1 MQEGLRRGPKRLCY
15 TAARTEVWMHLRINQ
30 INIARAISHPS
41 VVPTLWL
48 PRSSMAE
55 TRARGTRNA
64 THYVSC
70 IYRAHDYRA
79 CPVHVTSSF
88 PKRYVLQHIAICSDI
103 YRFTKHSF
111 WLTTSQVSR
120 TRLKLGKVTRE
131 LYSTWRWVQA
141 ATWIQP
147 HNVFFFFFNETRTL
161 EMLTCSHSS
170 ALKQTNRK
178 TCLLSPWQQNFFT
191 G

>member
-1 MQEGLRRGPKRLCY
+1 MCSSAEWLPVKTRDARGPEAGTKEAMLHCCEDWSEDAFAHKPNKYCTYNLAPKCGPYSLAPRLVHG
-15 TAARTEVWMHLRINQ
+15 RNKNSL
-30 INIARAISHPS
+30 
-41 VVPTLWL
+41 
-48 PRSSMAE
+48 
-55 TRARGTRNA
+55 RGTHNA
-64 THYVSC
+64 TRYVSC

-120 TRLKLGKVTRE
+120 TRLKLRKVTRE

-147 HNVFFFFFNETRTL
+147 HNVFF
-161 EMLTCSHSS
+161 SS
-170 ALKQTNRK
+170 TKHVH
-178 TCLLSPWQQNFFT
+178 
-191 G
+191 

>member
-1 MQEGLRRGPKRLCY
+1 
-15 TAARTEVWMHLRINQ
+15 MHLRINQ
-30 INIARAISHPS
+30 INIARTISHPS

-48 PRSSMAE
+48 PGSSMAE
-55 TRARGTRNA
+55 TKTARGTHNA
-64 THYVSC
+64 TRYVSC
-70 IYRAHDYRA
+70 LYRAHDYRA
-79 CPVHVTSSF
+79 RPVHVTSSF

-120 TRLKLGKVTRE
+120 TRLKLRKVTRE

-147 HNVFFFFFNETRTL
+147 HNVFFFFNETRTL
-161 EMLTCSHSS
+161 EMLTCSQSS

-178 TCLLSPWQQNFFT
+178 ICLLSPGQQNFFA